1 MNNMNKDFFYSNL
14 DENFLSKDK
23 EKFLDNLKK
32 YSETNKKQIYVLE
45 KPLLGKENYYYKEAT
60 AVFIPKHKIYFF
72 NFNIEKKEDF
82 EDYVADYIEDIGHI
96 SDKFGY
102 KDEIGR
108 PRIWKEQFIKKLN
121 YLEIDLEKILLN
133 EENLKEEDIKK
144 VDLLTSLA
152 TGSINDIDRIKG
164 QTKDLLEKIKKRIIL
179 FDSDQ
184 TRFIYEDISKKI
196 IRIQGLAGTGK
207 TELLLH
213 KLKELYLK
221 DSSTKIVIT
230 CHNKVLKESLEKRIP
245 EFFNFMKVEEQIKWN
260 ERLWCISSWGK
271 RIDKNSGLYS
281 FITHFYDIK
290 FYPFS
295 NSKGYNFKEICQK
308 ATEELKLKNIEPYFD
323 YILID
328 ESQDFSEEFIK
339 LCDMITRKKIYVA
352 GDIFQSIF
360 NIESLNN
367 VNADFLLNKCYR
379 TDPKTLMFA
388 HSLGMGLFEE
398 NKISWLNEEGW
409 KACGYEVQKD
419 ENNYILTRSP
429 LRRFEDLDL
438 EKENTVEIFSLKKNK
453 EEYAVKIFEIIQDI
467 IKKFPTVS
475 PDDIAV
481 IFLEDTKYNYELM
494 DIVASLVDEILHWK
508 TNKGYETKKKIENT
522 IFISNKNNIKGLEF
536 PFIICVSTNIISSNL
551 IERNALYM
559 IITRSFLKTYFLFSD
574 RNTDEFKESL
584 NIGLEDI
591 YRGVM
596 KVEIPTE
603 EQQKEIRNNIRM
615 LQQSSKKSLLQK
627 IEEEIKNLIEEKRK
641 NAQEVKEEDIAKTK
655 KLLLEKIENDGDE
668 FDDRKLPELV
678 KKLYEIVKM

>member
-14 DENFLSKDK
+14 DKNFLSKDK
-23 EKFLDNLKK
+23 EEFLDNLKK
-32 YSETNKKQIYVLE
+32 YSETNKKQIYILE
-45 KPLLGKENYYYKEAT
+45 KPLLGKENYFYKEAT

-72 NFNIEKKEDF
+72 NFNIEKEEDF
-82 EDYVADYIEDIGHI
+82 EDYIADYIEDIGYI
-96 SDKFGY
+96 SDKYGY
-102 KDEIGR
+102 KEEIGR
-108 PRIWKEQFIKKLN
+108 PRIWKEQFIEKLN
-121 YLEIDLEKILLN
+121 YSKANLEKILSN
-133 EENLKEEDIKK
+133 EEILKDEDIRK

-152 TGSINDIDRIKG
+152 IGSINDIIRVKG
-164 QTKDLLEKIKKRIIL
+164 KVEDLLEKIKKRIIL

-184 TRFIYEDISKKI
+184 TRFIYEDIPDKKVV
-196 IRIQGLAGTGK
+196 RIQGLAGTGK

-221 DSSTKIVIT
+221 DNSTKIVIT

-245 EFFNFMKVEEQIKWN
+245 DFFNFMKVEEQIKWN

-271 RIDKNSGLYS
+271 KIDRNSGLYS
-281 FITHFYDIK
+281 FITHFYDIN

-308 ATEELKLKNIEPYFD
+308 AIEELELKNIEPYFD

-328 ESQDFSEEFIK
+328 ESQDFSEEFIN
-339 LCDMITRKKIYVA
+339 LCDMITKKKIYVA

-360 NIESLNN
+360 NIESLKN
-367 VNADFLLNKCYR
+367 VNDANFLLNKCYR

-388 HSLGMGLFEE
+388 HSLGMGLFEK

-409 KACGYEVQKD
+409 EACGYEVQKD

-438 EKENTVEIFSLKKNK
+438 ENENTVEIFSLKKDNDK
-453 EEYAVKIFEIIQDI
+453 QEYAVKIFEIIEEIAQ
-467 IKKFPTVS
+467 KFSTVS
-475 PDDIAV
+475 PNDIAV
-481 IFLEDTKYNYELM
+481 IFLEDTRYNYELM
-494 DIVASLVDEILHWK
+494 DIVAHLIDKLLNWK

-522 IFISNKNNIKGLEF
+522 VFISNKNNIKGLEF
-536 PFIICVSTNIISSNL
+536 PFIICVSTDIISSNL
-551 IERNALYM
+551 IDRNALYM

-584 NIGLEDI
+584 NLGLESI
-591 YRGVM
+591 NRGEI
-596 KVEIPTE
+596 KIEIPTD
-603 EQQKEIRNNIRM
+603 EQQKEIKNNIRM

-627 IEEEIKNLIEEKRK
+627 MEEEIKKQKVEEKFINK
-641 NAQEVKEEDIAKTK
+641 LK
-655 KLLLEKIENDGDE
+655 KQLLEKIENDGDE

-678 KKLYEIVKM
+678 KKAYEFIKM

>member
-14 DENFLSKDK
+14 DKNFLSKDK
-23 EKFLDNLKK
+23 EEFLDNLKK
-32 YSETNKKQIYVLE
+32 YSETNKKQIYILE
-45 KPLLGKENYYYKEAT
+45 KPLLGKENYFYKEAT

-72 NFNIEKKEDF
+72 NFNIEKEEDF
-82 EDYVADYIEDIGHI
+82 EDYIADYIEDIGYI
-96 SDKFGY
+96 SDKYGY
-102 KDEIGR
+102 KEEIGR
-108 PRIWKEQFIKKLN
+108 PRIWKEQFIEKLN
-121 YLEIDLEKILLN
+121 YSKANLEKILSN
-133 EENLKEEDIKK
+133 EEILKNEDIRK

-152 TGSINDIDRIKG
+152 IGSINDIIRVKG
-164 QTKDLLEKIKKRIIL
+164 KVEDLLEKIKKRIIL

-184 TRFIYEDISKKI
+184 TRFIYEDIPDKKVV
-196 IRIQGLAGTGK
+196 RIQGLAGTGK

-221 DSSTKIVIT
+221 DNSTKIVIT

-245 EFFNFMKVEEQIKWN
+245 DFFNFMKVEEQIKWN

-271 RIDKNSGLYS
+271 KIDRNSGLYS
-281 FITHFYDIK
+281 FITHFYDIN

-308 ATEELKLKNIEPYFD
+308 AIEELELKNIEPYFD

-328 ESQDFSEEFIK
+328 ESQDFSEEFIN
-339 LCDMITRKKIYVA
+339 LCDMITKKKIYVA

-360 NIESLNN
+360 NIESLKN
-367 VNADFLLNKCYR
+367 VNDANFLLNKCYR

-388 HSLGMGLFEE
+388 HSLGMGLFEK

-409 KACGYEVQKD
+409 EACGYEVQKD

-438 EKENTVEIFSLKKNK
+438 ENENTVEIFSLKKDNDK
-453 EEYAVKIFEIIQDI
+453 QEYAVKIFEIIEEIAQ
-467 IKKFPTVS
+467 KFSTVS
-475 PDDIAV
+475 PNDIAV
-481 IFLEDTKYNYELM
+481 IFLEDTRYNYELM
-494 DIVASLVDEILHWK
+494 DIVAHLIDKLLNWK

-522 IFISNKNNIKGLEF
+522 VFISNKNNIKGLEF
-536 PFIICVSTNIISSNL
+536 PFIICVSTDIISSNL
-551 IERNALYM
+551 IDRNALYM

-584 NIGLEDI
+584 NLGLESI
-591 YRGVM
+591 NRGEI
-596 KVEIPTE
+596 KIEIPTD
-603 EQQKEIRNNIRM
+603 EQQKEIKNNIRM

-627 IEEEIKNLIEEKRK
+627 MEEEIKKQKVEEKFINK
-641 NAQEVKEEDIAKTK
+641 LK
-655 KLLLEKIENDGDE
+655 KQLLEKIENDGDE

-678 KKLYEIVKM
+678 KKAYEFIKM

>member
-1 MNNMNKDFFYSNL
+1 MNKDFFYSNL
-14 DENFLSKDK
+14 DKNFLSKDK
-23 EKFLDNLKK
+23 EEFLDNLKK
-32 YSETNKKQIYVLE
+32 YSETNKKQIYILE
-45 KPLLGKENYYYKEAT
+45 KPLLGKENYFYKEAT

-72 NFNIEKKEDF
+72 NFNIEKEEDF
-82 EDYVADYIEDIGHI
+82 EDYIADYIEDIGYI
-96 SDKFGY
+96 SDKYGY
-102 KDEIGR
+102 KEEIGR
-108 PRIWKEQFIKKLN
+108 PRIWKEQFIEKLN
-121 YLEIDLEKILLN
+121 YSKANLEKILSN
-133 EENLKEEDIKK
+133 EEILKDEDIRK

-152 TGSINDIDRIKG
+152 IGSINDIIRVKG
-164 QTKDLLEKIKKRIIL
+164 KVEDLLEKIKKRIIL

-184 TRFIYEDISKKI
+184 TRFIYEDIPDKKVV
-196 IRIQGLAGTGK
+196 RIQGLAGTGK

-221 DSSTKIVIT
+221 DNSTKIVIT

-245 EFFNFMKVEEQIKWN
+245 DFFNFMKVEEQIKWN

-271 RIDKNSGLYS
+271 KIDRNSGLYS
-281 FITHFYDIK
+281 FITHFYDIN

-308 ATEELKLKNIEPYFD
+308 AIEELELKNIEPYFD

-328 ESQDFSEEFIK
+328 ESQDFSEEFIN
-339 LCDMITRKKIYVA
+339 LCDMITKKKIYVA

-360 NIESLNN
+360 NIESLKN
-367 VNADFLLNKCYR
+367 VNDANFLLNKCYR

-388 HSLGMGLFEE
+388 HSLGMGLFEK

-409 KACGYEVQKD
+409 EACGYEVQKD

-438 EKENTVEIFSLKKNK
+438 ENENTVEIFSLKKDNDK
-453 EEYAVKIFEIIQDI
+453 QEYAVKIFEIIEEIAQ
-467 IKKFPTVS
+467 KFSTVS
-475 PDDIAV
+475 PNDIAV
-481 IFLEDTKYNYELM
+481 IFLEDTRYNYELM
-494 DIVASLVDEILHWK
+494 DIVAHLIDKLLNWK

-522 IFISNKNNIKGLEF
+522 VFISNKNNIKGLEF
-536 PFIICVSTNIISSNL
+536 PFIICVSTDIISSNL
-551 IERNALYM
+551 IDRNALYM

-584 NIGLEDI
+584 NLGLESI
-591 YRGVM
+591 NRGEI
-596 KVEIPTE
+596 KIEIPTD
-603 EQQKEIRNNIRM
+603 EQQKEIKNNIRM

-627 IEEEIKNLIEEKRK
+627 MEEEIKKQKVEEKFINK
-641 NAQEVKEEDIAKTK
+641 LK
-655 KLLLEKIENDGDE
+655 KQLLEKIENDGDE

-678 KKLYEIVKM
+678 KKAYEFIKM

>member
-1 MNNMNKDFFYSNL
+1 MNKDFFYSNL
-14 DENFLSKDK
+14 DKNFLSKDK
-23 EKFLDNLKK
+23 EEFLDNLKK
-32 YSETNKKQIYVLE
+32 YSETNKKQIYILE
-45 KPLLGKENYYYKEAT
+45 KPLLGKENYFYKEAT

-72 NFNIEKKEDF
+72 NFNIEKEEDF
-82 EDYVADYIEDIGHI
+82 EDYIADYIEDIGYI
-96 SDKFGY
+96 SDKYGY
-102 KDEIGR
+102 KEEIGR
-108 PRIWKEQFIKKLN
+108 PRIWKEQFIEKLN
-121 YLEIDLEKILLN
+121 YSKANLEKILSN
-133 EENLKEEDIKK
+133 EEILKDEDIRK

-152 TGSINDIDRIKG
+152 IGSINDIIRVKG
-164 QTKDLLEKIKKRIIL
+164 KVEDLLEKIKKRIIL

-184 TRFIYEDISKKI
+184 TRFIYEDIPDKKVV
-196 IRIQGLAGTGK
+196 RIEGLAGTGK

-221 DSSTKIVIT
+221 DNSTKIVIT

-245 EFFNFMKVEEQIKWN
+245 DFFNFMKVEEQIKWN

-271 RIDKNSGLYS
+271 KIDRNSGLYS
-281 FITHFYDIK
+281 FITHFYDIN

-308 ATEELKLKNIEPYFD
+308 AIEELELKNIEPYFD

-328 ESQDFSEEFIK
+328 ESQDFSEEFIN
-339 LCDMITRKKIYVA
+339 LCDMITKKKIYVA

-360 NIESLNN
+360 NIESLKN
-367 VNADFLLNKCYR
+367 VNDANFLLNKCYR

-388 HSLGMGLFEE
+388 HSLGMGLFEK

-409 KACGYEVQKD
+409 EACGYEVQKD

-438 EKENTVEIFSLKKNK
+438 ENENTVEIFSLKKDNDK
-453 EEYAVKIFEIIQDI
+453 QEYAVKIFEIIEEIAQ
-467 IKKFPTVS
+467 KFSTVS
-475 PDDIAV
+475 PNDIAV
-481 IFLEDTKYNYELM
+481 IFLEDTRYNYELM
-494 DIVASLVDEILHWK
+494 DIVAHLIDKLLNWK

-522 IFISNKNNIKGLEF
+522 VFISNKNNIKGLEF
-536 PFIICVSTNIISSNL
+536 PFIICVSTDIISSNL
-551 IERNALYM
+551 IDRNALYM

-584 NIGLEDI
+584 NLGLESI
-591 YRGVM
+591 NRGEI
-596 KVEIPTE
+596 KIEIPTD
-603 EQQKEIRNNIRM
+603 EQQKEIKNNIRM

-627 IEEEIKNLIEEKRK
+627 MEEEIKKQKVEEKFINK
-641 NAQEVKEEDIAKTK
+641 LK
-655 KLLLEKIENDGDE
+655 KQLLEKIENDGDE

-678 KKLYEIVKM
+678 KKAYEFIKM

>member
-14 DENFLSKDK
+14 DKNFLSKDK
-23 EKFLDNLKK
+23 EEFLDNLKK
-32 YSETNKKQIYVLE
+32 YSETNKKQIYILE
-45 KPLLGKENYYYKEAT
+45 KPLLGKENYFYKEAT

-72 NFNIEKKEDF
+72 NFNIEKEEDF
-82 EDYVADYIEDIGHI
+82 EDYIADYIEDIGYI
-96 SDKFGY
+96 SDKYGY
-102 KDEIGR
+102 KEEIGR
-108 PRIWKEQFIKKLN
+108 PRIWKEQFIEKLN
-121 YLEIDLEKILLN
+121 YSKANLEKILSN
-133 EENLKEEDIKK
+133 EEILKDEDIRK

-152 TGSINDIDRIKG
+152 IGSINDIIRVKG
-164 QTKDLLEKIKKRIIL
+164 KVEDLLEKIKKRIIL

-184 TRFIYEDISKKI
+184 TRFIYEDIPDKKVV
-196 IRIQGLAGTGK
+196 RIQGLAGTGK

-221 DSSTKIVIT
+221 DNSTKIVIT

-245 EFFNFMKVEEQIKWN
+245 DFFNFMKVEEQIKWN
-260 ERLWCISSWGK
+260 ERLWSISSWGK
-271 RIDKNSGLYS
+271 KIDRNSGLYS
-281 FITHFYDIK
+281 FITHFYDIN

-308 ATEELKLKNIEPYFD
+308 AIEELELKNIEPYFD

-328 ESQDFSEEFIK
+328 ESQDFSEEFIN
-339 LCDMITRKKIYVA
+339 LCDMITKKKIYVA

-360 NIESLNN
+360 NIESLKN
-367 VNADFLLNKCYR
+367 VNDANFLLNKCYR

-388 HSLGMGLFEE
+388 HSLGMGLFEK

-409 KACGYEVQKD
+409 EACGYEVQKD

-438 EKENTVEIFSLKKNK
+438 ENENTVEIFSLKKDNDK
-453 EEYAVKIFEIIQDI
+453 QEYAVKIFEIIEEIAQ
-467 IKKFPTVS
+467 KFSTVS
-475 PDDIAV
+475 PNDIAV
-481 IFLEDTKYNYELM
+481 IFLEDTRYNYELM
-494 DIVASLVDEILHWK
+494 DIVAHLIDKLLNWK

-522 IFISNKNNIKGLEF
+522 VFISNKNNIKGLEF
-536 PFIICVSTNIISSNL
+536 PFIICVSTDIISSNL
-551 IERNALYM
+551 IDRNALYM

-584 NIGLEDI
+584 NLGLESI
-591 YRGVM
+591 NRGEI
-596 KVEIPTE
+596 KIEIPTD
-603 EQQKEIRNNIRM
+603 EQQKEIKNNIRM

-627 IEEEIKNLIEEKRK
+627 MEEEIKKQKVEEKFINK
-641 NAQEVKEEDIAKTK
+641 LK
-655 KLLLEKIENDGDE
+655 KQLLEKIENDGDE

-678 KKLYEIVKM
+678 KKAYEFIKM

>member
-1 MNNMNKDFFYSNL
+1 MNKDFFYSNL
-14 DENFLSKDK
+14 DKNFLSKDK
-23 EKFLDNLKK
+23 EEFLDNLKK
-32 YSETNKKQIYVLE
+32 YSETNKKQIYILE
-45 KPLLGKENYYYKEAT
+45 KPLLGKENYFYKEAT

-72 NFNIEKKEDF
+72 NFNIEKEEDF
-82 EDYVADYIEDIGHI
+82 EDYIADYIEDIGYI
-96 SDKFGY
+96 SDKYGY
-102 KDEIGR
+102 KEEIGR
-108 PRIWKEQFIKKLN
+108 PRIWKEQFIEKLN
-121 YLEIDLEKILLN
+121 YSKANLEKILSN
-133 EENLKEEDIKK
+133 EEILKDEDIRK

-152 TGSINDIDRIKG
+152 IGSINDIIRVKG
-164 QTKDLLEKIKKRIIL
+164 KVEDLLEKIKKRIIL

-184 TRFIYEDISKKI
+184 TRFIYEDIPDKKVV
-196 IRIQGLAGTGK
+196 RIQGLAGTGK

-221 DSSTKIVIT
+221 DNSTKIVIT

-245 EFFNFMKVEEQIKWN
+245 DFFNFMKVEEQIKWN

-271 RIDKNSGLYS
+271 KIDRNSGLYS
-281 FITHFYDIK
+281 FITHFYDIS

-308 ATEELKLKNIEPYFD
+308 AIEELELKNIEPYFD

-328 ESQDFSEEFIK
+328 ESQDFSEEFIN
-339 LCDMITRKKIYVA
+339 LCDMITKKKIYVA

-360 NIESLNN
+360 NIESLKN
-367 VNADFLLNKCYR
+367 VNDANFLLNKCYR

-388 HSLGMGLFEE
+388 HSLGMGLFEK

-409 KACGYEVQKD
+409 EACGYEVQKD

-438 EKENTVEIFSLKKNK
+438 ENENTVEIFSLKKDNDK
-453 EEYAVKIFEIIQDI
+453 QEYAVKIFEIIEEIAQ
-467 IKKFPTVS
+467 KFSTVS
-475 PDDIAV
+475 PNDIAV
-481 IFLEDTKYNYELM
+481 IFLEDTRYNYELM
-494 DIVASLVDEILHWK
+494 DIVAHLIDKLLNWK

-522 IFISNKNNIKGLEF
+522 VFISNKNNIKGLEF
-536 PFIICVSTNIISSNL
+536 PFIICVSTDIISSNL
-551 IERNALYM
+551 IDRNALYM

-584 NIGLEDI
+584 NLGLESI
-591 YRGVM
+591 NRGEI
-596 KVEIPTE
+596 KIEIPTD
-603 EQQKEIRNNIRM
+603 EQQKEIKNNIRM

-627 IEEEIKNLIEEKRK
+627 MEEEIKKQKVEEKFINK
-641 NAQEVKEEDIAKTK
+641 LK
-655 KLLLEKIENDGDE
+655 KQLLEKIENDGDE

-678 KKLYEIVKM
+678 KKAYEFIKM

>member
-14 DENFLSKDK
+14 DKNFLSKDK
-23 EKFLDNLKK
+23 EEFLDNLKK
-32 YSETNKKQIYVLE
+32 YSETNKKQIYILE
-45 KPLLGKENYYYKEAT
+45 KPLLGKENYFYKEAT

-72 NFNIEKKEDF
+72 NFNIEKEEDF
-82 EDYVADYIEDIGHI
+82 EDYIADYIEDIGYI
-96 SDKFGY
+96 SDKYGY
-102 KDEIGR
+102 KEEIGR
-108 PRIWKEQFIKKLN
+108 PRIWKEQFIEKLN
-121 YLEIDLEKILLN
+121 YSKANLEKILSN
-133 EENLKEEDIKK
+133 EEILKDEDIRK

-152 TGSINDIDRIKG
+152 IGSINDIIRVKG
-164 QTKDLLEKIKKRIIL
+164 KVEDLLEKIKKRIIL

-184 TRFIYEDISKKI
+184 TRFIYEDIPDKKVV
-196 IRIQGLAGTGK
+196 RIQGLAGTGK

-221 DSSTKIVIT
+221 DNSTKIVIT

-245 EFFNFMKVEEQIKWN
+245 DFFNFMKVEEQIKWN

-271 RIDKNSGLYS
+271 KIDRNSGLYS
-281 FITHFYDIK
+281 FITHFYDIS

-308 ATEELKLKNIEPYFD
+308 AIEELELKNIEPYFD

-328 ESQDFSEEFIK
+328 ESQDFSEEFIN
-339 LCDMITRKKIYVA
+339 LCDMITKKKIYVA

-360 NIESLNN
+360 NIESLKN
-367 VNADFLLNKCYR
+367 VNDANFLLNKCYR

-388 HSLGMGLFEE
+388 HSLGMGLFEK

-409 KACGYEVQKD
+409 EACGYEVQKD

-438 EKENTVEIFSLKKNK
+438 ENENTVEIFSLKKDNDK
-453 EEYAVKIFEIIQDI
+453 QEYAVKIFEIIEEIAQ
-467 IKKFPTVS
+467 KFSTVS
-475 PDDIAV
+475 PNDIAV
-481 IFLEDTKYNYELM
+481 IFLEDTRYNYELM
-494 DIVASLVDEILHWK
+494 DIVAHLIDKLLNWK

-522 IFISNKNNIKGLEF
+522 VFISNKNNIKGLEF
-536 PFIICVSTNIISSNL
+536 PFIICVSTDIISSNL
-551 IERNALYM
+551 IDRNALYM

-584 NIGLEDI
+584 NLGLESI
-591 YRGVM
+591 NRGEI
-596 KVEIPTE
+596 KIEIPTD
-603 EQQKEIRNNIRM
+603 EQQKEIKNNIRM

-627 IEEEIKNLIEEKRK
+627 MEEEIKKQKVEEKFINK
-641 NAQEVKEEDIAKTK
+641 LK
-655 KLLLEKIENDGDE
+655 KQLLEKIENDGDE

-678 KKLYEIVKM
+678 KKAYEFIKM